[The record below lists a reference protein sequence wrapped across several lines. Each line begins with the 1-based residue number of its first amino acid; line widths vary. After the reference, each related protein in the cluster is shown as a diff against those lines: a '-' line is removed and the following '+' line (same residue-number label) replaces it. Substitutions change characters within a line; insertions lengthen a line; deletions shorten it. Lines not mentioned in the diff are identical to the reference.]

1 MKINQIVIIPI
12 PLMKIRTVPIKS
24 IIFLFQIFQFEILS
38 FFFHYLEDRENLE
51 KQLQEKPIMMI
62 LWNLKINKLLLKVL
76 MNLTIINTIEE
87 EKLLKY

>member
-1 MKINQIVIIPI
+1 MKINQIVTIPI
-12 PLMKIRTVPIKS
+12 LLMKIQTVSVKS

-62 LWNLKINKLLLKVL
+62 LWNLKINKMLLRVL
-76 MNLTIINTIEE
+76 MNLPIINTIEE